1 MITPSGASL
10 AMDAEGNQLLAFR
23 RCAERELDLLDPAEA
38 LRLALVVADYGAE
51 VLLVHNSW
59 RLHWELP
66 GGMIDPGET
75 ARRAAEREFAE
86 ESGQVAPELRFVA
99 VVTFRLVPDGRIEY
113 GAVFQGHL
121 PTRIDVEDFTP
132 TDEIGGL
139 RWWDLKE
146 ELPDSADLD
155 LWIAQLAFRR

>member
-1 MITPSGASL
+1 MITPPGASL

-23 RCAERELDLLDPAEA
+23 RCAERELAPLEA
-38 LRLALVVADYGAE
+38 KGSLRMAVVVAEYGAE

-66 GGMIDPGET
+66 GGERHVDEPP
-75 ARRAAEREFAE
+75 RRAAERAFATK
-86 ESGQVAPELRFVA
+86 SGLAVPELDFVA
-99 VVTFRLVPDGRIEY
+99 VVTFRLVPDDRVEHAAIY
-113 GAVFQGHL
+113 RVSLGA
-121 PTRIDVEDFTP
+121 RADVNAFVP
-132 TDEIGGL
+132 TDEVGGL

-155 LWIAQLAFRR
+155 LWIAQHALKR